1 MVISSGLLRRCH
13 GWNNIKKRPNTEHEW
28 MYIWMIATN
37 RSIICLPDHWMN
49 WIGIWP
55 RHRCAH
61 ETREEH
67 IDIGVSVQNS
77 HFVSFVNGSK
87 CPIWPSTH
95 LSMQMQTLCH
105 GCRQRP
111 GRRYT
116 HKNSRTSNGALVDE
130 NDNDDEPKN
139 RPYFLITNSQ
149 LVHRGP
155 LKSEANE
162 LKQMMETLCL
172 STVHIYIYIYIYT
185 KQKQYSKQSCV
196 TQNAQWYTK

>member
-1 MVISSGLLRRCH
+1 MVISTGLLRRCH

-116 HKNSRTSNGALVDE
+116 HKQPHKQRCFGWRQQQRRRAKKPAIFPNYKQSTCSPWPIKIRSKRVET
-130 NDNDDEPKN
+130 NDGNT
-139 RPYFLITNSQ
+139 L
-149 LVHRGP
+149 P
-155 LKSEANE
+155 LD
-162 LKQMMETLCL
+162 CPR
-172 STVHIYIYIYIYT
+172 IFIYIYT